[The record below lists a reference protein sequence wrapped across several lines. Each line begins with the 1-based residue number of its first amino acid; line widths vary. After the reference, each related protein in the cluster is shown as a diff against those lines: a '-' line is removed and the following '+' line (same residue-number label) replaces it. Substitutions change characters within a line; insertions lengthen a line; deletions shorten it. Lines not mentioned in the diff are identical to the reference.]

1 MDFSTIERKLS
12 ASNPSKPDPNHGSP
26 RYHNAEQFVQDIR
39 LIFTNCVTFNG
50 PDHPVTQM
58 GKRVEAVFDKQ
69 VKQMPAPEE
78 VCRALTGILPAFGL
92 IAAQPKAVAPKKVT
106 SPPPP
111 PPPPAPSKKQ
121 ARRPSTNVPVIR
133 RNDESAG
140 AGRPKREIHP
150 PPPKDLPYAEAPR
163 KPRKAKAPKNAMI
176 AEQLKFCEKVLK
188 DLHQKQHYPIA
199 HPFYEPVGMYHRRYC
214 PSAACLL
221 SSDPFRMG
229 IPEYTKV
236 VKKPMDLSTMKRKL
250 DGNEYIT
257 AEKFRDDFRLMI
269 KNCLTFNPPGNPV
282 HEAGKALQQLF
293 EEKWKNLPVL
303 RSHDLSE
310 DEDDEEEDNSDEER
324 ARTSLE
330 RTVRVAR
337 AY

>member
-1 MDFSTIERKLS
+1 
-12 ASNPSKPDPNHGSP
+12 
-26 RYHNAEQFVQDIR
+26 
-39 LIFTNCVTFNG
+39 
-50 PDHPVTQM
+50 
-58 GKRVEAVFDKQ
+58 
-69 VKQMPAPEE
+69 
-78 VCRALTGILPAFGL
+78 
-92 IAAQPKAVAPKKVT
+92 
-106 SPPPP
+106 
-111 PPPPAPSKKQ
+111 
-121 ARRPSTNVPVIR
+121 
-133 RNDESAG
+133 
-140 AGRPKREIHP
+140 
-150 PPPKDLPYAEAPR
+150 
-163 KPRKAKAPKNAMI
+163 
-176 AEQLKFCEKVLK
+176 
-188 DLHQKQHYPIA
+188 
-199 HPFYEPVGMYHRRYC
+199 
-214 PSAACLL
+214 
-221 SSDPFRMG
+221 MG